1 MQHMRQLLKVN
12 QALTLVGVL
21 MLATLLGTFVG
32 LLVDPRVITGAPAWL
47 KPAKFA
53 LSSGIYAFTFVWL
66 LGFVRGHPR
75 LVAVSANSVAAALVI
90 EVAIISLQV
99 IRGTTSHFNYTTPL
113 DAALFTTMALVIVV
127 LWLMS
132 GLAAGLLIF
141 QRLPDAA
148 FAWSLRFGL
157 LIALMGMAVAFFM
170 PQPTPDQLAAL
181 RAGAAATT
189 IGAHSV
195 GVADGGPGLPIV
207 GWSTVG
213 GDLRVAHFFGLHALQ
228 VLPLIGWLL
237 ARRPSLGA
245 RERLLLVWTGGVAYL
260 ALVAILTWQAL
271 RGQSVIAPDAATVTA
286 LGILLSLVA
295 VAVGAIAL
303 PAWTKAW
310 VPTGEISVDT
320 RQGAA

>member
-1 MQHMRQLLKVN
+1 MHTLRQLLKIN

-53 LSSGIYAFTFVWL
+53 LSSSIYAFTFVWL

-75 LVAVSANSVAAALVI
+75 LVAISANTVAAVLVI
-90 EVAIISLQV
+90 EVAIICLQV
-99 IRGTTSHFNYTTPL
+99 VRGTTSHFNFATPL
-113 DAALFTTMALVIVV
+113 DAALFSTMAALIVV

-132 GLAAGLLIF
+132 AMAAGLLIF
-141 QRLPDAA
+141 QRLPDQA
-148 FAWSLRFGL
+148 FAWSLRLGL
-157 LIALMGMAVAFFM
+157 LIALVGMAVAFFM

-181 RAGAAATT
+181 RAGAAPTI

-195 GVADGGPGLPIV
+195 GVVDGGPGLPIV

-228 VLPLIGWLL
+228 VLPFIGLL
-237 ARRPSLGA
+237 VVRRPSLGA
-245 RERLLLVWTGGVAYL
+245 RQRLLLVWTTSLAYL
-260 ALVAILTWQAL
+260 GLVVILIWQAL
-271 RGQSVIAPDAATVTA
+271 RAQSLIAPDAATLTA
-286 LGILLSLVA
+286 FGILLSLLA
-295 VAVGAIAL
+295 VAVGAIA
-303 PAWTKAW
+303 
-310 VPTGEISVDT
+310 VPTWMQRGSQSASVT
-320 RQGAA
+320 A

>member
-1 MQHMRQLLKVN
+1 MPTLRQLLNVN

-21 MLATLLGTFVG
+21 MLATLLGTFLG

-53 LSSGIYAFTFVWL
+53 LSSSIYAFTFVWL

-75 LVAVSANSVAAALVI
+75 LVAISANTVAAAVVI
-90 EVAIISLQV
+90 EVAIICLQV
-99 IRGTTSHFNYTTPL
+99 VRGTTSHFNYATLL
-113 DAALFTTMALVIVV
+113 DGALFSIMALVIVV

-132 GLAAGLLIF
+132 VVAAVLLIR

-148 FAWSLRFGL
+148 FAWSLRLGL
-157 LIALMGMAVAFFM
+157 LIALVGMAVAFFM
-170 PQPTPDQLAAL
+170 PQPTPDQRAAL
-181 RAGAAATT
+181 SAGAAWTT

-228 VLPLIGWLL
+228 VLPFIGWLL

-245 RERLLLVWTGGVAYL
+245 RQRLLLVWTSGLAYL
-260 ALVAILTWQAL
+260 GLVVILTWQAL
-271 RGQSVIAPDAATVTA
+271 RGQSVIAPDPTTLAAFGVLVGSVCLGYGVQRWQPSRGTA
-286 LGILLSLVA
+286 DIVRDGLR
-295 VAVGAIAL
+295 
-303 PAWTKAW
+303 PAA
-310 VPTGEISVDT
+310 
-320 RQGAA
+320 